1 MKVTTPNVDTLNRAL
16 IGAPQPNPEYKARY
30 GEVADRLWRAA
41 LVKAGIITVEGE
53 FYTYDSE
60 VLQDACNLVWATA
73 HHYFLSDVAD
83 FETLPAQGHSDT
95 SVEAAIS
102 MVTAAENI
110 RSMVYEALV
119 VRGMTDLEL
128 AAHLGLSENTVRPR
142 RVELYHKG
150 LVESVGKKKTPS
162 NRMANIWGVK
172 AA

>member
-1 MKVTTPNVDTLNRAL
+1 MKVTTPNIDTLNRAL
-16 IGAPQPNPEYKARY
+16 VGAPQPNPEYRARY
-30 GEVADRLWRAA
+30 GVVADRLWRAA

-53 FYTYDSE
+53 CYTYDSE
-60 VLQDACNLVWATA
+60 VLQDAYNLVWATA
-73 HHYFLSDVAD
+73 HHYFLADVAD

-102 MVTAAENI
+102 MVTAAESI
-110 RSMVYEALV
+110 RNMVYEALA

-128 AAHLGLSENTVRPR
+128 SAHLGLSENTVRPR

-150 LVESVGKKKTPS
+150 LVESIGKKKTPS
-162 NRMANIWGVK
+162 NRMANIWGV